1 MLFIKSK
8 KSAND
13 LSIILLPLAVTFGGL
28 SNALW
33 LTSWARGQ
41 ALCDSRNGR
50 PGLPIRNSPS
60 GLCGRKATLKK
71 KKKKKKEKDLS

>member
-13 LSIILLPLAVTFGGL
+13 LSIKLLPLAAAFGGL

-41 ALCDSRNGR
+41 ALYDSRSGR
-50 PGLPIRNSPS
+50 PGLPVHNSPS

-71 KKKKKKEKDLS
+71 KKKEKEEDLS